1 MVLRFDYFEE
11 VGDVETIIEEELQK
25 HPDLCDALQ
34 KSHNSEVEQ
43 ILSDPIMR
51 ELIEPQA
58 EKAGMTFE
66 EYVLTINRWLEEYP
80 DEFMEFLNR
89 QLKEKHDDPSLEE

>member
-1 MVLRFDYFEE
+1 
-11 VGDVETIIEEELQK
+11 
-25 HPDLCDALQ
+25 
-34 KSHNSEVEQ
+34 
-43 ILSDPIMR
+43 MR

-89 QLKEKHDDPSLEE
+89 QLKEKHDDPSFEE